1 MRFKTRE
8 ETFNVITRALRE
20 KLYHHD
26 PQYRVVLLPFVAAK
40 TQRRLRRQSR
50 LDKKT
55 RFWEFFVVVV
65 VYVVVFQSI
74 VECTNTTLGRSRICR
89 EGKQMVSYHVVVV
102 VVVFILYD
110 DDDEKKKKKKGV
122 VVVECDERRWWMRR
136 RCLARAWERTRQSR
150 LFKG

>member
-20 KLYHHD
+20 KLYHHYD
-26 PQYRVVLLPFVAAK
+26 PQYRIVLPFVAAK
-40 TQRRLRRQSR
+40 TQRRLRRRR
-50 LDKKT
+50 LDKT

-150 LFKG
+150 LIFKR

>member
-1 MRFKTRE
+1 
-8 ETFNVITRALRE
+8 VTRALRE

-26 PQYRVVLLPFVAAK
+26 PQYRIVLPFVAA
-40 TQRRLRRQSR
+40 TQRRLRRRR
-50 LDKKT
+50 LDKT
-55 RFWEFFVVVV
+55 RWEFFVVVV

-74 VECTNTTLGRSRICR
+74 ECTNTTLGRSRICR
-89 EGKQMVSYHVVVV
+89 EGKQMVSYHVVV

-150 LFKG
+150 LIFKR